1 MSSELRS
8 PPRGGYW
15 RDVRRGYVAMMPLW
29 PGAVPFGLA
38 FAILARTAGFSAL
51 ATQALSLFI
60 FAGAAQVA
68 TVTLYAGGAGAVAIV
83 LTVLLLNLRHVLY
96 GLSLRQWVGA
106 RTRPPWPVLAYLL
119 TDEAYGIAV
128 RAFLDG
134 RGSVAYF
141 LGCGLSIFSIW
152 QTATAAGVLLGT
164 LLPNPK
170 GIGLDFIFALT
181 FLALV
186 LPLIRSW
193 RHVAVVAVA
202 AVAALVLSHY
212 FAGGVT
218 VLLTVLLT
226 VLIAATLG
234 AVLEQWRPE
243 PEEAPAA
250 DRAALPQGGDV

>member
-1 MSSELRS
+1 MRHPS
-8 PPRGGYW
+8 PPAPLGGYW
-15 RDVRRGYVAMMPLW
+15 RDVRRGFVALLPLW
-29 PGAVPFGLA
+29 PSTIPFGLA
-38 FAILARTAGFSAL
+38 FAILARTAGFSGL

-68 TVTLYAGGAGAVAIV
+68 TVTLFAGGAGAVAIV
-83 LTVLLLNLRHVLY
+83 LTVLLLNLRHLLY

-119 TDEAYGIAV
+119 TDEAYGIAI

-134 RGSVAYF
+134 RGSVPFY
-141 LGCGLSIFSIW
+141 LGCGLSVFSIW
-152 QTATAAGVLLGT
+152 QVTTAAGVLLGT
-164 LLPNPK
+164 LLPNPR
-170 GIGLDFIFALT
+170 GIGLDFIFSLT

-202 AVAALVLSHY
+202 AVAALLLSQR
-212 FAGGVT
+212 FAGGV
-218 VLLTVLLT
+218 TVLLT

-234 AVLEQWRPE
+234 AALEQWRPE
-243 PEEAPAA
+243 PEEAPATMDPA
-250 DRAALPQGGDV
+250 PLPSGGDA